1 MADFKKDRHFNPYSD
16 GMWAGNKFITR
27 PQKYRPLKRRKP
39 RVLKLPDYYV
49 DELVRLNNECTY
61 PYDTPCLE
69 NFEPS
74 RDLIYSYG
82 ELVDCDDPRKYDT
95 HDNHGRY
102 IQRKRLFEDDGLR
115 KKRTTGRPHKRKYKR
130 PEELNIRPRMP
141 EQARWIRRKE
151 DDATEHGPRGIEAG
165 VIRATKEKSLEQ
177 VREERL
183 LLHRS
188 ASAAQKR
195 WKEQQV
201 EKRMWDKDQRLKKR
215 MIIEEMKRLVAE
227 NEIAEAR
234 KYYKLLKRLSI

>member
-1 MADFKKDRHFNPYSD
+1 MPLMSDFKKDRHFLTD
-16 GMWAGNKFITR
+16 GMWAGDKWIPR

-39 RVLKLPDYYV
+39 QVLKLQDKYV

-61 PYDTPCLE
+61 DYDTPCLE

-82 ELVDCDDPRKYDT
+82 ELVDCNDPRKYDT
-95 HDNHGRY
+95 YDNHGRY
-102 IQRKRLFEDDGLR
+102 IRRFEDDGLR
-115 KKRTTGRPHKRKYKR
+115 KKRTKGRPHKRKYKQ

-141 EQARWIRRKE
+141 EQGRWIRRKE

-183 LLHRS
+183 LLHKS

-195 WKEQQV
+195 WKE
-201 EKRMWDKDQRLKKR
+201 RRLKQR
-215 MIIEEMKRLVAE
+215 MIVREIKRLVDE

-234 KYYKLLKRLSI
+234 KYYELLKRLFI

>member
-1 MADFKKDRHFNPYSD
+1 MADFKKYRHLITD
-16 GMWAGNKFITR
+16 GMWAGSKYIPR

-39 RVLKLPDYYV
+39 RVLKLPDKYV

-61 PYDTPCLE
+61 DYDTPCLE
-69 NFEPS
+69 NFDPG
-74 RDLIYSYG
+74 RDLVYSYG
-82 ELVDCDDPRKYDT
+82 ELVDCDDPRA
-95 HDNHGRY
+95 
-102 IQRKRLFEDDGLR
+102 RLDGLG
-115 KKRTTGRPHKRKYKR
+115 KKGRTTGRPHKRKYKR

-141 EQARWIRRKE
+141 EQGRWVRRKE
-151 DDATEHGPRGIEAG
+151 DDATEHGPRGLEAG

-195 WKEQQV
+195 WKE
-201 EKRMWDKDQRLKKR
+201 RRLKQR
-215 MIIEEMKRLVAE
+215 MIVREIKRLVDE

-234 KYYKLLKRLSI
+234 KYYELLKRLFI

>member
-82 ELVDCDDPRKYDT
+82 ELVDCDDPRA
-95 HDNHGRY
+95 
-102 IQRKRLFEDDGLR
+102 RLDGLG
-115 KKRTTGRPHKRKYKR
+115 KKGRTKGRPHKRKYQKR
-130 PEELNIRPRMP
+130 GELNLRPPMP
-141 EQARWIRRKE
+141 EQGQWIRRKE

>member
-1 MADFKKDRHFNPYSD
+1 MSDFKKDRHFLTD
-16 GMWAGNKFITR
+16 GMWAGDKWIPR

-39 RVLKLPDYYV
+39 QVLKLQDKYV

-61 PYDTPCLE
+61 DYDTPCLE

-82 ELVDCDDPRKYDT
+82 ELVDCNDPRKYD
-95 HDNHGRY
+95 NHGRP
-102 IQRKRLFEDDGLR
+102 RFEDDGLR

-141 EQARWIRRKE
+141 EQGRWIRRKE
-151 DDATEHGPRGIEAG
+151 DDATEHGPRGLEAG

-183 LLHRS
+183 LLHKS

-195 WKEQQV
+195 WKE
-201 EKRMWDKDQRLKKR
+201 RRLKQR
-215 MIIEEMKRLVAE
+215 MIVREIKRLVDE

-234 KYYKLLKRLSI
+234 KYYELLKRLFI

>member
-1 MADFKKDRHFNPYSD
+1 MSDFKKYRHLITD
-16 GMWAGNKFITR
+16 GMWAGNKYIPR
-27 PQKYRPLKRRKP
+27 PKKHRPLKRRKP
-39 RVLKLPDYYV
+39 RVLRLQDKYV
-49 DELVRLNNECTY
+49 DELVPLNNECTY
-61 PYDTPCLE
+61 DYDTPCLE

-82 ELVDCDDPRKYDT
+82 ELVDCEDARRYDNRGRPR
-95 HDNHGRY
+95 
-102 IQRKRLFEDDGLR
+102 FEDDGLR

-141 EQARWIRRKE
+141 EQGRWIRRKE
-151 DDATEHGPRGIEAG
+151 DDATEHGPRGLEAG

-215 MIIEEMKRLVAE
+215 MIIEEIKRLVAE
-227 NEIAEAR
+227 NEIAEGR

>member
-1 MADFKKDRHFNPYSD
+1 MADFKKNCRFDPYSD

-39 RVLKLPDYYV
+39 RVLKLPDWYV

-74 RDLIYSYG
+74 RDLVYSYG
-82 ELVDCDDPRKYDT
+82 ELVDCDDPRA
-95 HDNHGRY
+95 
-102 IQRKRLFEDDGLR
+102 RLDGLGNKGR
-115 KKRTTGRPHKRKYKR
+115 KKGANKRKYKQ

-151 DDATEHGPRGIEAG
+151 DDATEHGPRGLEAG

-183 LLHRS
+183 LLHKS

-195 WKEQQV
+195 WKE
-201 EKRMWDKDQRLKKR
+201 RRLKQR
-215 MIIEEMKRLVAE
+215 MIVKEIKRLVDE

-234 KYYKLLKRLSI
+234 KYYELLKRLFI

>member
-1 MADFKKDRHFNPYSD
+1 MADLKKYRHIITD
-16 GMWAGNKFITR
+16 GMWAGNKYIPR
-27 PQKYRPLKRRKP
+27 PKKHRPLKRRKP
-39 RVLKLPDYYV
+39 RVLRLQDKYV

-61 PYDTPCLE
+61 DYDTPCLE

-74 RDLIYSYG
+74 RDLVYSYG
-82 ELVDCDDPRKYDT
+82 ELVDCEDVRRYDNRGRPR
-95 HDNHGRY
+95 
-102 IQRKRLFEDDGLR
+102 FEDDGLR
-115 KKRTTGRPHKRKYKR
+115 KKGKPKGRPHKRKYKR

-141 EQARWIRRKE
+141 EQARWVRRKE
-151 DDATEHGPRGIEAG
+151 DDATEHGPRGLEAG

-195 WKEQQV
+195 WKE
-201 EKRMWDKDQRLKKR
+201 RRLKQR
-215 MIIEEMKRLVAE
+215 MIVREIKRLVDE

-234 KYYKLLKRLSI
+234 KYYELLKRLFI

>member
-1 MADFKKDRHFNPYSD
+1 MADFKKYRHLITD
-16 GMWAGNKFITR
+16 GMWAGNKYISR
-27 PQKYRPLKRRKP
+27 PKKYRPLKRRKP
-39 RVLKLPDYYV
+39 RVLKLPDKYV

-61 PYDTPCLE
+61 DYDTPCLE

-74 RDLIYSYG
+74 RDLVYSYG
-82 ELVDCDDPRKYDT
+82 ELVDCEDVRRYDNRGRPR
-95 HDNHGRY
+95 
-102 IQRKRLFEDDGLR
+102 FEDDGLR
-115 KKRTTGRPHKRKYKR
+115 KKGKPKGRPHKRKYKR

-151 DDATEHGPRGIEAG
+151 DDATEHGPRGLEAG
-165 VIRATKEKSLEQ
+165 FIRATKEKSLEQ

-195 WKEQQV
+195 WKEQQ
-201 EKRMWDKDQRLKKR
+201 LKKR
-215 MIIEEMKRLVAE
+215 MMVKEMKRLVDE

-234 KYYKLLKRLSI
+234 KYYELLKRLFI

>member
-1 MADFKKDRHFNPYSD
+1 MADLKKYRHFLTD
-16 GMWAGNKFITR
+16 GMWAGDKWIPR

-39 RVLKLPDYYV
+39 QVLKLQDKYV

-61 PYDTPCLE
+61 DYDTPCLE

-74 RDLIYSYG
+74 RDLVYSYG
-82 ELVDCDDPRKYDT
+82 ELVDCNDPRKYDT
-95 HDNHGRY
+95 HDNRGRY
-102 IQRKRLFEDDGLR
+102 IQRKRRFEEDGLR
-115 KKRTTGRPHKRKYKR
+115 KKGRPKGRPHKRKYKR

-141 EQARWIRRKE
+141 EQGRWIRRKE

-195 WKEQQV
+195 WKEQRL
-201 EKRMWDKDQRLKKR
+201 EKRMLDKEQRIKKR
-215 MIIEEMKRLVAE
+215 MIIEEMKRLVDE

-234 KYYKLLKRLSI
+234 KYYELLKRLSI

>member
-1 MADFKKDRHFNPYSD
+1 MTD
-16 GMWAGNKFITR
+16 GMWAGDKFIPR

-39 RVLKLPDYYV
+39 HVLKLQDKYV

-61 PYDTPCLE
+61 DYDTPCLE

-82 ELVDCDDPRKYDT
+82 ELVDCNDPRIQYD
-95 HDNHGRY
+95 NRGRP
-102 IQRKRLFEDDGLR
+102 RLEDDGLR

-141 EQARWIRRKE
+141 EQGRWVRRKE
-151 DDATEHGPRGIEAG
+151 DDATEHGPRGLEAG
-165 VIRATKEKSLEQ
+165 LIRATKEKSLEE

-195 WKEQQV
+195 WKE
-201 EKRMWDKDQRLKKR
+201 RRLKQR
-215 MIIEEMKRLVAE
+215 MIVREIKRLVEE

-234 KYYKLLKRLSI
+234 KYYELLKRLFI

>member
-1 MADFKKDRHFNPYSD
+1 MADLKKYRHIITD
-16 GMWAGNKFITR
+16 GMWAGNKYIPR
-27 PQKYRPLKRRKP
+27 PKKHRPLKRRKP
-39 RVLKLPDYYV
+39 RVLRLQDKYV

-61 PYDTPCLE
+61 DYDTPCLE

-74 RDLIYSYG
+74 RDLVYSYG
-82 ELVDCDDPRKYDT
+82 ELVDCEDVRRYDNRGRPR
-95 HDNHGRY
+95 
-102 IQRKRLFEDDGLR
+102 FEDDGLR
-115 KKRTTGRPHKRKYKR
+115 KKGKPKGRPHKRKYKR

-141 EQARWIRRKE
+141 EQARWVRRKE
-151 DDATEHGPRGIEAG
+151 DDATEHGLRGLEAG

-195 WKEQQV
+195 WKE
-201 EKRMWDKDQRLKKR
+201 RRLKQR
-215 MIIEEMKRLVAE
+215 MIVREIKRLVDE

-234 KYYKLLKRLSI
+234 KYYELLKRLFI